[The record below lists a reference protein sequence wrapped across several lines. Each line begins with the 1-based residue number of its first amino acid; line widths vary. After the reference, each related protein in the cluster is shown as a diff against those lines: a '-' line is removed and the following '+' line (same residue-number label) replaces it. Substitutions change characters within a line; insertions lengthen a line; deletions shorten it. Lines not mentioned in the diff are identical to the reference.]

1 MALTAPTAPVVSEPC
16 TAVTPEPR
24 AASSS
29 WPACAECG
37 SAGPFGVGK
46 AVPLP
51 AGPSHAVVP
60 VVCRTCGDV
69 RLFPAD
75 FVTAKP

>member
-1 MALTAPTAPVVSEPC
+1 MSLNPCPMAIELEEVPQLIF
-16 TAVTPEPR
+16 
-24 AASSS
+24 S

-46 AVPLP
+46 PFVLP
-51 AGPSHAVVP
+51 AGPSHGVVP
-60 VVCRTCGDV
+60 VVCRSCGDV

-75 FVTAKP
+75 SVEDRA